1 MPIHQLGSKRA
12 VRPLPIGGL
21 MSGNKKFLG
30 QFPRSTSLFTNR
42 RDPKTFLK
50 EILNFGPGESQ
61 PPNTEITERIKQL
74 VRELEEINRR
84 IDELSNR
91 M

>member
-1 MPIHQLGSKRA
+1 
-12 VRPLPIGGL
+12 
-21 MSGNKKFLG
+21 MSDHRKLFG
-30 QFPRSTSLFTNR
+30 QFPKNQGVTGQR

-50 EILNFGPGESQ
+50 EILNFGPTDTQ
-61 PPNTEITERIKQL
+61 PVTTDITERIKQL

>member
-1 MPIHQLGSKRA
+1 
-12 VRPLPIGGL
+12 
-21 MSGNKKFLG
+21 MSGNRKLLG
-30 QFPRSTSLFTNR
+30 HFSKISGFGNK

-50 EILNFGPGESQ
+50 EILSFGPVETQ
-61 PPNTEITERIKQL
+61 PANNEITERIKQL
-74 VRELEEINRR
+74 VRELEKINKR

>member
-1 MPIHQLGSKRA
+1 
-12 VRPLPIGGL
+12 
-21 MSGNKKFLG
+21 MSGNKKLLG
-30 QFPRSTSLFTNR
+30 QFPRSTTMFAHK
-42 RDPKTFLK
+42 RDPKAFLK
-50 EILNFGPGESQ
+50 EILNFGPVETQ
-61 PPNTEITERIKQL
+61 PANAEITERIKQL

>member
-1 MPIHQLGSKRA
+1 MSDNRKLLAHFSKS
-12 VRPLPIGGL
+12 V
-21 MSGNKKFLG
+21 SGYNH
-30 QFPRSTSLFTNR
+30 R
-42 RDPKTFLK
+42 RDPKSFLK
-50 EILNFGPGESQ
+50 EILNFGPVETHPANS
-61 PPNTEITERIKQL
+61 EITERIKQL